1 MPAAQPLHQLLYVSR
16 NLIPEDKLDIEVDQI
31 LAAAHHFNPSRGIT
45 GALLVS
51 SDTFAQVLEGPKADV
66 EALYRKLATDPRHAD
81 CALLSAKAVT
91 DRHFGTWSMTYAGR
105 TDSLHYDAAK
115 KASMPEGC
123 GDLAEVFLGKLI
135 HDVMG
140 G

>member
-1 MPAAQPLHQLLYVSR
+1 MTTAQPLHQLLYISR
-16 NLIPEDKLDIEVDQI
+16 NLIPEARLDAEVDQI
-31 LAAAHHFNPSRGIT
+31 LGAAHAFNPRHGIT

-51 SDTFAQVLEGPKADV
+51 ADTFAQVLEGPKPEV

-81 CALLSAKAVT
+81 CALLSAKPVET
-91 DRHFGTWSMTYAGR
+91 RHFGTWSMTYAGR
-105 TDSLHYDAAK
+105 TDSLHYDAAV
-115 KASMPEGC
+115 KARMPEGC

-135 HDVMG
+135 DDIIG